1 MKLFGRNHL
10 IISAIT
16 FVIIFLMNYLGNE
29 QPDKL
34 QTALLIAVA
43 GVIGLSIGLVIF
55 NKGKNDKTPP
65 PDFD

>member
-16 FVIIFLMNYLGNE
+16 FVIVFLMNYLGNE

-55 NKGKNDKTPP
+55 NKGKNDNTPP

>member
-16 FVIIFLMNYLGNE
+16 FVIVFLMNYLGNE

-43 GVIGLSIGLVIF
+43 GVIGLSIGLFIF
-55 NKGKNDKTPP
+55 NKGKNDNTPP

>member
-16 FVIIFLMNYLGNE
+16 FVIVFLMNYLGNE

-43 GVIGLSIGLVIF
+43 GVVGLSIGLVIF

>member
-1 MKLFGRNHL
+1 
-10 IISAIT
+10 
-16 FVIIFLMNYLGNE
+16 MNYLGNE

-43 GVIGLSIGLVIF
+43 GVIGLSIGLLIF
-55 NKGKNDKTPP
+55 NKGKNDNTPP

>member
-16 FVIIFLMNYLGNE
+16 FVIVFLMNYLGNE

-55 NKGKNDKTPP
+55 NKGKNDHTPP